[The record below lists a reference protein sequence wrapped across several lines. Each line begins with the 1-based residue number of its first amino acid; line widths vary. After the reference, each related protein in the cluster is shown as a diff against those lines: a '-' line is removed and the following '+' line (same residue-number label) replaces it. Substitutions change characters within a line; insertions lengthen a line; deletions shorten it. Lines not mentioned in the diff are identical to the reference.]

1 MSPQSDERPQ
11 VQPEQVEARPVHQH
25 SQEGGGH
32 RADDVHLQGSG
43 VRGQLTAHNTPCTLH
58 VHYMNISRGSHQRV
72 DEIGFLGLVAILV
85 HEEEHGQGNEGEDGD
100 VVGHTHSKDEPQP

>member
-11 VQPEQVEARPVHQH
+11 VQPEQVEPRPVHQH

-43 VRGQLTAHNTPCTLH
+43 VNSHHTTHHTTWYIH
-58 VHYMNISRGSHQRV
+58 VHYMYISRGSHQRV
-72 DEIGFLGLVAILV
+72 DEVGFLGLVAILV

-100 VVGHTHSKDEPQP
+100 VVSHTHSEDEPQP

>member
-11 VQPEQVEARPVHQH
+11 VQPEQVEPRPVHQH

-43 VRGQLTAHNTPCTLH
+43 VRGQGSGVNLQHTT
-58 VHYMNISRGSHQRV
+58 HYMYISRGSHQRI

-100 VVGHTHSKDEPQP
+100 VVGHTHSEDEPQP